1 MNNSLIIPCDTGEVS
16 DGIHTFNE
24 LYDHRCSLFLAFMKN
39 VPGWSWISL
48 LHDDGSSYKGWFIGG
63 ICLPTGDITYHLPVS
78 MWELANKTGARVLS
92 LAPKWDGHTSQEVVE
107 RIKNY
112 INMENTEKQS

>member
-1 MNNSLIIPCDTGEVS
+1 
-16 DGIHTFNE
+16 
-24 LYDHRCSLFLAFMKN
+24 
-39 VPGWSWISL
+39 
-48 LHDDGSSYKGWFIGG
+48 
-63 ICLPTGDITYHLPVS
+63 